1 MVEIVLNRWDFKL
14 IERELIEMGLEPKTD
29 FYFTWTVE
37 EPVGWAIQF
46 EHAEDALIWQLR
58 HSHKWI

>member
-1 MVEIVLNRWDFKL
+1 VVEIVLNRWDFKI
-14 IERELIEMGLEPKTD
+14 IERELIAMGLEPKTD

-46 EHAEDALIWQLR
+46 LDDSDAVIWRLQ
-58 HSHKWI
+58 HGDKWM

>member
-1 MVEIVLNRWDFKL
+1 MVEIVLNRWDFKI

-29 FYFTWTVE
+29 FFFTWTVE

-46 EHAEDALIWQLR
+46 VKHEDAMMWRLM
-58 HSHKWI
+58 HEHKWV

>member
-1 MVEIVLNRWDFKL
+1 MVEIVLNRWDFKI
-14 IERELIEMGLEPKTD
+14 IERELIAMGLEPKTD

-46 EHAEDALIWQLR
+46 LDDSDAVIWRLR
-58 HSHKWI
+58 HGDKWM

>member
-1 MVEIVLNRWDFKL
+1 VVEIVLNRWDFKI
-14 IERELIEMGLEPKTD
+14 IERELIAMGLEPKTD

-46 EHAEDALIWQLR
+46 LDDSDAVIWRLR
-58 HSHKWI
+58 HGDKWM

>member
-1 MVEIVLNRWDFKL
+1 
-14 IERELIEMGLEPKTD
+14 MGLEPKTD

-46 EHAEDALIWQLR
+46 LDDSDAVIWRLQ
-58 HSHKWI
+58 HGDKWM